1 MPENDN
7 DNTTL
12 EQPQEIRLDLTMEA
26 QQIDK
31 NETEIC
37 SPSQQYQSSNVK
49 KSANNEFD
57 GRHDDSS
64 ILCSKDEGRILNNEK
79 CRNSYVSKDGGDYN
93 LTGIGGETNI
103 DKYLSKSQESRGDN
117 RSIEYG
123 FLVQNTALASV
134 FILDNVLLPLLRKE
148 NNLYGQEK
156 DPYNLR
162 SSLHLT
168 YAKKFTSRVCR
179 YIEQEKIGANFI
191 LPEDMNF
198 RENVEEIVDDSILT
212 LNITNAGNDWLKNI
226 SNILEY
232 EILQSPI
239 GFGPIGE
246 IDFWRRR
253 HVVLSDLNEKIGAPK
268 IQKAIELIRKINNSL
283 YLKLD
288 EKINAMTKLRIEAED
303 NAKFL
308 STLERHIRTLNHGSL
323 VAMFDILPSLVDGM
337 RMIWS
342 ISRHYNRDER
352 MVPLMQRVA
361 WQLAF
366 RVKESIVIK
375 QILSGDIS
383 EAKSIAQEAKQLLE
397 AWRQTY
403 MDIRAHIEETGPGRR
418 RWEFDRELIFEE
430 TDHIAFICTQ
440 LIEVITTIEQFQRFL
455 QPELSAVTG
464 ESSTVDLITEQVH
477 SIKSLI
483 DNIDFDP
490 FQISNGQK
498 WESLMNIFRRKVSDT
513 EICAGT
519 SIEKAFQ
526 QLRSSE
532 AAFDLVLNF
541 RNIQSRPFIH
551 RRIDER
557 YYDIL
562 DQYSKELG
570 QVEKVFNS
578 RKNNPPVP
586 IFSNKISGS
595 IAWAEITYIRIKE
608 PIVRF
613 HSHEGLLSSGY
624 GNVVKQRYLS
634 LARSIDSHKDKLL
647 REWYIQVNSASRDC
661 LRQSILVR
669 ADDDESVSPS
679 TSSLRSTS
687 ETQSIRQIQSPKL
700 KESKFSLENMTIIQ
714 NNRGIKG
721 RKLSHLN
728 SNFPDDVFMII
739 EESICLQQMGFKIPE
754 TALHLCSQEDNYH
767 RYDS

>member
-1 MPENDN
+1 
-7 DNTTL
+7 
-12 EQPQEIRLDLTMEA
+12 METEL
-26 QQIDK
+26 IDK
-31 NETEIC
+31 KETQTC
-37 SPSQQYQSSNVK
+37 SSAQQYQSNNIK
-49 KSANNEFD
+49 KSATDEFN
-57 GRHDDSS
+57 GARNISS
-64 ILCSKDEGRILNNEK
+64 IVLSKEEGRALNNEK
-79 CRNSYVSKDGGDYN
+79 SRNTYISKSGGDYN
-93 LTGIGGETNI
+93 LTAIGGETHI
-103 DKYLSKSQESRGDN
+103 DQYLSESQESSGDN
-117 RSIEYG
+117 CSIEYG

-148 NNLYGQEK
+148 NNLHGHRK

-179 YIEQEKIGANFI
+179 YIEQEKIGVNFI
-191 LPEDMNF
+191 IPEGINF
-198 RENVEEIVDDSILT
+198 RGNEEKIVEDSVIT
-212 LNITNAGNDWLKNI
+212 SNITHAANDWLKNI

-232 EILQSPI
+232 EMLQSAI

-253 HVVLSDLNEKIGAPK
+253 HVVLSDLNEKISAPK
-268 IQKAIELIRKINNSL
+268 VQMIIELIRKINNTL

-323 VAMFDILPSLVDGM
+323 AAMFDILPSLVDGM

-375 QILSGDIS
+375 KVVSGNIS
-383 EAKSIAQEAKQLLE
+383 EAKSTSQEAKKLLE

-403 MDIRAHIEETGPGRR
+403 MDVRAHIEETGPGRR

-430 TDHIAFICTQ
+430 TDHIALICTQ
-440 LIEVITTIEQFQRFL
+440 LIEIITTIEQFQRFL

-490 FQISNGQK
+490 FQMSNWQK
-498 WESLMNIFRRKVSDT
+498 WESLMNTFRRKVSDT

-541 RNIQSRPFIH
+541 RHIQSRPFIH

-570 QVEKVFNS
+570 QVEKSFNS
-578 RKNNPPVP
+578 KKNDPPIP
-586 IFSNKISGS
+586 TFSNKISGS
-595 IAWAEITYIRIKE
+595 ISWADITYIRIKE

-613 HSHEGLLSSGY
+613 NCHEGLLSSGY

-634 LARSIDSHKDKLL
+634 LARSIDSYKNKLL
-647 REWYIQVNSASRDC
+647 REWCIQVNSISRDC

-669 ADDDESVSPS
+669 PDDGGSVSPS
-679 TSSLRSTS
+679 TSSLRTAS
-687 ETQSIRQIQSPKL
+687 ETQSIRQIQSHKM
-700 KESKFSLENMTIIQ
+700 KESKISFENMTIIQ
-714 NNRGIKG
+714 NNIGKG
-721 RKLSHLN
+721 SKMPHLN
-728 SNFPDDVFMII
+728 SNFPDDVFFIV
-739 EESICLQQMGFKIPE
+739 EESICLQQMGYKIPE
-754 TALHLCSQEDNYH
+754 TALHLCSQADNYH
-767 RYDS
+767 RYDPFLL